1 MTWGRRQTLGASV
14 FSSAKWKRN
23 SPSHPY
29 PPWAVVRRYESITRV
44 KSDSEHY
51 TVNISK
57 YLLQHR
63 SLLWEPRVVQRGRV
77 FGEPLCGPKQG
88 LARMKPQQTP
98 WPEVRWG
105 WHSSPGDHHTGLCV
119 KGGVV
124 HTCHPGP
131 TVGAS
136 HRLCHFL
143 ICHEKSKALTG
154 LLAPILQGSLRQFP
168 QRSVTMGH
176 N

>member
-29 PPWAVVRRYESITRV
+29 PPWAVVRRYDSITRV

-63 SLLWEPRVVQRGRV
+63 SLLWEPRVVQQGRV

-105 WHSSPGDHHTGLCV
+105 WHSSPARPPHGFMCV
-119 KGGVV
+119 CGGGPHMSPRAYSWSKPPFVSFSNLPREIKGSDGPVST
-124 HTCHPGP
+124 HSPGITQTISP
-131 TVGAS
+131 
-136 HRLCHFL
+136 
-143 ICHEKSKALTG
+143 ALSDNG
-154 LLAPILQGSLRQFP
+154 P
-168 QRSVTMGH
+168 
-176 N
+176 